1 MAPPK
6 RRTGGRVTAK
16 GTRPGDGPAIP
27 KADASEIK
35 VTRASTAS
43 SRYTPPTP
51 VHIAESKRWVPYL
64 MFGLW
69 ILGGLMIILNYLGAR
84 WLLPGATN
92 NWYLLGGLGLILS
105 GLMVATQYR

>member
-16 GTRPGDGPAIP
+16 GTRPGDGSSIP
-27 KADASEIK
+27 KASSDEIK
-35 VTRASTAS
+35 VTRATTAS

-51 VHIAESKRWVPYL
+51 VHIAESKQWVPYL
-64 MFGLW
+64 MFALW
-69 ILGGLMIILNYLGAR
+69 ILGALMIILNYLGVF
-84 WLLPGATN
+84 GATN
-92 NWYLLGGLGLILS
+92 NWYLVGGLGLILG

>member
-16 GTRPGDGPAIP
+16 GTRPGDSPVVP
-27 KADASEIK
+27 KANADEIK
-35 VTRASTAS
+35 VTRATTAS

-51 VHIAESKRWVPYL
+51 VHFAESKRWVPYL

-69 ILGGLMIILNYLGAR
+69 ILGGLMIILNYLGV
-84 WLLPGATN
+84 LLPGAVN
-92 NWYLLGGLGLILS
+92 NWYLLGGLGLILG